1 MAPKMDPSTEQPSV
15 STSMAATS
23 VDELVM
29 FDKLLEDIEE
39 RDREEDRDGRGMKVF
54 LMSSDDKYIRYHA
67 QITGGYLVM
76 GGPGHRR
83 DDNAIRYKLKRIH
96 VVTIDS
102 Q

>member
-1 MAPKMDPSTEQPSV
+1 
-15 STSMAATS
+15 MAATS
-23 VDELVM
+23 VDVLVQ
-29 FDKLLEDIEE
+29 FDKLFFRLLEDIEE
-39 RDREEDRDGRGMKVF
+39 RDREEDRYGRGKKVF
-54 LMSSDDKYIRYHA
+54 LMSTDDKYILYHA